1 MKDIAD
7 LIGRILISILFL
19 FEAFDSLIFFENT
32 KKTLGIYG
40 ITWNPN
46 FMVGFIIFILFVG
59 SIGVLIGYFA
69 RTGAVLLLLYWLP
82 FTLLVYSFWND
93 PPALQRINSLY
104 FMRNM
109 ALCGGLLLLV
119 ANGAGR
125 YSVKRLIHVMRLPQ

>member
-32 KKTLGIYG
+32 KRTLGYYG
-40 ITWNPN
+40 INWNPN
-46 FMVGFIIFILFVG
+46 FVVGFIIVILFVG
-59 SIGVLIGYFA
+59 SITVLIGYFA